1 MKKDNKLSNF
11 FPCHQGVRQGEN
23 LSPILFAIYLN
34 DFQDILMQSYNGLKS
49 LTTEIEEEVETC
61 IKLYTLLYADDTII
75 MAESAEQLQTAL
87 NQLNEYCGQ
96 WNLKIN
102 TDKTKIV
109 IFSANVV

>member
-1 MKKDNKLSNF
+1 
-11 FPCHQGVRQGEN
+11 
-23 LSPILFAIYLN
+23 
-34 DFQDILMQSYNGLKS
+34 
-49 LTTEIEEEVETC
+49 
-61 IKLYTLLYADDTII
+61 

-109 IFSANVV
+109 IFSRGKVRKFPIFKINEAEIEVVFEYTYLGVIFQCNGSFKNAIHK